1 MGRKIMPELPE
12 VETLCRQLRGKVVG
26 QVIRSMTVYDEK
38 LSDLAD
44 VRGQRITDVRRIGKT
59 VVCTL
64 LDGRRLVVHLR
75 MSGRLLWREHQATE
89 PHTRLRLGFAVG
101 DLDLVDPRRFAT
113 VRVADEPPQVCRND
127 FITGFDRRS
136 FLARQACRRIA
147 VKLVLMD
154 QAAVAGIG
162 NIYACEILHRARISP
177 LRPAAE
183 ISKEEWS
190 RIFREARLVLQ
201 CGIAKRGTSIS
212 DWRDLYGAPGENQH
226 TLAVYAREGKA
237 CPVCGEVIVRMRQG
251 GRSTFYCPRCQT

>member
-1 MGRKIMPELPE
+1 MPELPE
-12 VETLCRQLRGKVVG
+12 VETLCRQLRKKVVG
-26 QVIRSMTVYDEK
+26 QAVRSMKVYDQK

-44 VRGQRITDVRRIGKT
+44 VRGQKIAEVRRMGKT

-64 LDGRRLVVHLR
+64 DDGRHLVIHLR
-75 MSGRLLWREHQATE
+75 MSGRLLWREHQAAE
-89 PHTRLRLGFAVG
+89 PHTRLRIGFAGG

-113 VRVADEPPQVCRND
+113 VRVVQDPPPVCRND
-127 FITGFDRRS
+127 FINGFDRRS
-136 FLARQACRRIA
+136 FLARQASRRMA

-162 NIYACEILHRARISP
+162 NIYACEILHRARVSP

-183 ISKEEWS
+183 ISPEAWS
-190 RIFREARLVLQ
+190 RIFREARLVLL

-212 DWRDLYGAPGENQH
+212 DWRDLYGAPGENQKG
-226 TLAVYAREGKA
+226 LAVYAREGKA
-237 CPVCGEVIVRMRQG
+237 CPVCGEVIVRIRQG